1 MKRGPFARS
10 VVLLV
15 SDRPTRRA
23 NDELTR
29 GDGGPGRP
37 GAAPGGA
44 AGQRTAARARGGL
57 DQRPRGRRRP
67 ARRPAPRAVRE
78 RGPLAA
84 GDPGAGRVASG
95 DRPRPPRARRL
106 GGERRSAR
114 RRAHGRLA
122 RGAGRAHVPVTADA
136 CRALDAAERSP
147 PGSPPRTRT
156 GSPAWCSST
165 PSAWRRSRRRRSS
178 APPWSS
184 SWRSRARPRT
194 TTCGATAPTTS
205 VASASGWA
213 RSGMTSGPTT
223 SSALGRRASRPL
235 PAP

>member
-67 ARRPAPRAVRE
+67 AGRPAPRAVRE

-122 RGAGRAHVPVTADA
+122 RGAGRAHLPVTADA
-136 CRALDAAERSP
+136 CRALDGRSDRRPVRRRAPGPARRPRARRLPRPGAVRAGAGVRRRPGAVHGAAERGHARP
-147 PGSPPRTRT
+147 PVALLRLR
-156 GSPAWCSST
+156 
-165 PSAWRRSRRRRSS
+165 RRSR
-178 APPWSS
+178 P
-184 SWRSRARPRT
+184 RAD
-194 TTCGATAPTTS
+194 
-205 VASASGWA
+205 
-213 RSGMTSGPTT
+213 
-223 SSALGRRASRPL
+223 GRGVG
-235 PAP
+235 